1 MSRLKNPG
9 RFAEFVEGGRDVT
22 EEEVEAHR
30 KVTSEE
36 ETSDTNESDISQDTT
51 DSVPE
56 YGHRFRCFLCNPS
69 LLGHRFSCATC
80 ILEN

>member
-22 EEEVEAHR
+22 EEEVKEHR
-30 KVTSEE
+30 KLTSEE
-36 ETSDTNESDISQDTT
+36 ETSDSIDCDVSHDAT
-51 DSVPE
+51 DSEPE